1 LLLYI
6 YGHLAGSAPKADKL
20 LGLWLL
26 SLVPFATLLSLM
38 ILLKWPSAR
47 AGAAS
52 WFVAALVAYVFFGAD
67 INIIGLASCKGLLLG
82 IYVSYIIWSGVLLY
96 NLAEDTG
103 AIAEMT
109 AGFRALTGDELLQVL
124 LIGWTFVSFIQGIAG
139 FAVPVAVVGPMLT
152 SLGIPPMA
160 AASIA
165 LLGHSWAVT
174 FGSMATSFL
183 TLALVTGLPPLGLA
197 LWSAVLLGIACIATG
212 FLVSYMYGGFKALV
226 HGLPAVTII
235 GGAMALTQYLLAD
248 LQSYVIA
255 STGAGLVGCGV
266 VGLLSRMP
274 RFRRKEGAGV
284 ERGKFLLAFA
294 PYLALVLLSP
304 VVSLGPISGFLSPL
318 ISLSLPF
325 PETRTSLGWVNPAVK
340 SYSAINL
347 LTHPGTIVLEAAL
360 IGYLVFRRRAMTRR
374 GIAARVL
381 RNTANQCLFPTMATL
396 SMVMTALVMNES
408 GMTYMLAEGVAKGA
422 GSFYP
427 IISAFIGIIGCFATG
442 SNSASNAMFGAFQR
456 DTARLLGVSEYVLCA
471 SQTTGGALGSM
482 IAPAKVVVG
491 TSVTKGTGQEGE
503 VIHRTMPYCLAL
515 GLITSLAAWLIIL
528 ILRG

>member
-1 LLLYI
+1 MI
-6 YGHLAGSAPKADKL
+6 W
-20 LGLWLL
+20 LWPL
-26 SLVPFATLLSLM
+26 SVAPFAALLFLM
-38 ILLKWPSAR
+38 IVLKWPSAR

-67 INIIGLASCKGLLLG
+67 INVIGLASCKGLLLG

-96 NLAEDTG
+96 NLADDTG
-103 AIAEMT
+103 AISEMT
-109 AGFRALTGDELLQVL
+109 AGFKALTGDELLQVL
-124 LIGWTFVSFIQGIAG
+124 LVGWTFVSFIQGIAG

-152 SLGIPPMA
+152 SLGVQPMA

-183 TLALVTGLPPLGLA
+183 TLVLVTGLNPLSLA
-197 LWSAVLLGIACIATG
+197 LWSATLLGIACLATG
-212 FLVSYMYGGFKALV
+212 FLVSYMYGGFKALRR
-226 HGLPAVTII
+226 GLPAVIII
-235 GGAMALTQYLLAD
+235 GVAMSLTQYILAA

-274 RFRRKEGAGV
+274 RFRRKEGPGV
-284 ERGKFLLAFA
+284 ERSKFLLAFS
-294 PYLALVLLSP
+294 PYLALVLLSL
-304 VVSLGPISGFLSPL
+304 VVSVGPVSSYLSSL

-325 PETRTSLGWVNPAVK
+325 PETRTSLGWVNQAVR
-340 SYSAINL
+340 SYSAINF

-360 IGYLVFRRRAMTRR
+360 IGYLVFKKKAMTRK
-374 GIAARVL
+374 GIAGRVL
-381 RNTANQCLFPTMATL
+381 KNTANQCLFPTIATL

-456 DTARLLGVSEYVLCA
+456 DTARLLGVNEYVLCA

-491 TSVTKGTGQEGE
+491 TSVTRGSGREGE
-503 VIHRTMPYCLAL
+503 VIHRTILYCLAI
-515 GLITSLAAWLIIL
+515 GLITSVAAWLIIL
-528 ILRG
+528 TMRG